1 MAYYTLGSIHKS
13 PSGFGLDLWFHS
25 CYYEERIAGTNLDFV
40 ADEFVA
46 CWQEVGPFNCL
57 EKFLFAQVPLEPF
70 CLNVVNFPKR
80 DHPAAL
86 FLYLLRL
93 DMNGVIDFSMQVY
106 HKWVLTEKNNVFG
119 RRCVELLLCGTHP
132 WQYMIDATG
141 IKVKDY
147 NLIVFHFVT
156 ETQSF
161 LEICSVLIWV
171 VKHINAFFVIVAFY
185 LLFNAVKVTDDTSD
199 LFGVLELRCVNA
211 VGTSVH

>member
-1 MAYYTLGSIHKS
+1 
-13 PSGFGLDLWFHS
+13 
-25 CYYEERIAGTNLDFV
+25 
-40 ADEFVA
+40 
-46 CWQEVGPFNCL
+46 
-57 EKFLFAQVPLEPF
+57 
-70 CLNVVNFPKR
+70 
-80 DHPAAL
+80 
-86 FLYLLRL
+86 
-93 DMNGVIDFSMQVY
+93 
-106 HKWVLTEKNNVFG
+106 
-119 RRCVELLLCGTHP
+119 
-132 WQYMIDATG
+132 MIDATG